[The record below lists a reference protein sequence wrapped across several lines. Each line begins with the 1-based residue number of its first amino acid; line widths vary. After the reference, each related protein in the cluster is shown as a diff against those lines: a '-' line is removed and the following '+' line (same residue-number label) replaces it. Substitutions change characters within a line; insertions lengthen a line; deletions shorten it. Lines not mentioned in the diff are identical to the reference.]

1 MHDDLYTVISKI
13 SFLYKNKDYT
23 KIIEYIESLN
33 LTKEEKQL
41 INVILKDKKIDFDIL
56 LDAQYDD
63 NLQIKNEDLYDK
75 HNEIELFYK
84 LNSPTISKQE
94 KKKIR
99 DCIIVSNINL
109 THYCIN
115 FFFKNNKNYSDLL
128 SYAYEGLIYAV
139 DKFNPDMNYNFSTYA
154 VNCIKGYIYT
164 SIPYERNIP
173 RNLYYNFYRAQKI
186 IENKFDEEY
195 TCGNQKMLND
205 ILDLLYSL
213 NLISEC
219 QKIELYNCEM
229 INGANTNS
237 IENIYYEDG
246 EKGYH
251 NIFMNEVGEYI
262 KKSLKLLTP
271 KQLAVISLLYG
282 KEYYSVTETAKIL
295 KISGTRVIQQK
306 QVALRKIRKYLVEYA
321 NITNYAESE
330 YIINPLNNSHIE
342 DCDEND
348 YENNQGYAYT
358 LEEYKE
364 FKRRLKS

>member
-1 MHDDLYTVISKI
+1 
-13 SFLYKNKDYT
+13 
-23 KIIEYIESLN
+23 
-33 LTKEEKQL
+33 
-41 INVILKDKKIDFDIL
+41 
-56 LDAQYDD
+56 
-63 NLQIKNEDLYDK
+63 
-75 HNEIELFYK
+75 
-84 LNSPTISKQE
+84 
-94 KKKIR
+94 
-99 DCIIVSNINL
+99 
-109 THYCIN
+109 
-115 FFFKNNKNYSDLL
+115 
-128 SYAYEGLIYAV
+128 
-139 DKFNPDMNYNFSTYA
+139 
-154 VNCIKGYIYT
+154 
-164 SIPYERNIP
+164 
-173 RNLYYNFYRAQKI
+173 
-186 IENKFDEEY
+186 
-195 TCGNQKMLND
+195 
-205 ILDLLYSL
+205 
-213 NLISEC
+213 
-219 QKIELYNCEM
+219 M